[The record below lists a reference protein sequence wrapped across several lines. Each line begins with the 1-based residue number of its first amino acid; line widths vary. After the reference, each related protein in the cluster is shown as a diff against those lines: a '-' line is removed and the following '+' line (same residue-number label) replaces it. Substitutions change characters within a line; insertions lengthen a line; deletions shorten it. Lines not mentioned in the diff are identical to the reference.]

1 VNSSLAVAVTGPDR
15 WLRPILA
22 RRLTEAGFTVR
33 QLASGA
39 ATLRGFDALVH
50 APLMMPGGDPARDVG
65 ANHARMTFA
74 AAADGNVSRVVVI
87 SRVGA
92 DRANDP
98 YLDALRGVEAS
109 AVQMCPK
116 VTIVRAA
123 HPIGAPDSPG
133 PVVDTLRTVP
143 RVALQ
148 GDAMVQPVAVD
159 DLLDVVEAAA
169 EGRLGAG
176 VVEIGGPT
184 RVPLSS
190 LYDLLGTPAGSSTA
204 PRSGLLGSLLGSLPT
219 RRRRAREAG
228 RAFLALASVPASK
241 LASPLGAP
249 TRDVVAVASRP
260 PLVT

>member
-39 ATLRGFDALVH
+39 ATVRGFDALVH

-74 AAADGNVSRVVVI
+74 AAADGKVSRVVVI
-87 SRVGA
+87 SRVGP
-92 DRANDP
+92 DKANDP

-133 PVVDTLRTVP
+133 PVVNALRTVP
-143 RVALQ
+143 RVVLQ
-148 GDAMVQPVAVD
+148 GDALVQPVAID
-159 DLLDVVEAAA
+159 DLLDVVEAAV

-176 VVEIGGPT
+176 VVEIGGPA
-184 RVPLSS
+184 RLPLSS
-190 LYDLLGTPAGSSTA
+190 LYDLLGTPAGSGAA
-204 PRSGLLGSLLGSLPT
+204 PRPGLLGVLGSVPT
-219 RRRRAREAG
+219 RRKRAREAG
-228 RAFLALASVPASK
+228 RAFLALASVPATK

-249 TRDVVAVASRP
+249 TRDVVAVSSRP